1 MEIGLGGAYLAHLAL
16 LHDLLT
22 IKKASHCV
30 VMGRQAVE
38 WAWLDV
44 GCLILALVVMSSLY
58 PKKRSDAVN

>member
-1 MEIGLGGAYLAHLAL
+1 MWHGNRFGRAYLAL

-30 VMGRQAVE
+30 VINRQAVE

-44 GCLILALVVMSSLY
+44 GCLILALVIMSSLY
-58 PKKRSDAVN
+58 PKKRSNPVN